1 MKGSLVGWFNGL
13 FHSCRHVRW
22 SYISRVAGSSIE
34 IESEMAVAPCYVKCK
49 ECGRVVVRRHI
60 YGDVIEAI
68 TPLAKSSTVEVT
80 LLSHKQPIPIRVNDL
95 IANIREGHWLL
106 EDDMVMW
113 SYIHLSHQLKQLK
126 VYDKRFS
133 SISDQDK
140 VFDLYGIHHKNLVRE
155 GLTAVSLDH
164 SRIFLQLLSKA
175 YGYEKARSMWSW
187 EIDEDRKVMVF
198 SKRLKR
204 R

>member
-1 MKGSLVGWFNGL
+1 MKGTFIGWFNGL
-13 FHSCRHVRW
+13 FHLCRHERW
-22 SYISRVAGSSIE
+22 SYIGRVAGSFVE
-34 IESEMAVAPCYVKCK
+34 IESGMAVAPCYVKCK
-49 ECGRVVVRRHI
+49 VCGRVLVRRHI

-68 TPLAKSSTVEVT
+68 TPLAKSNIIEVT
-80 LLSHKQPIPIRVNDL
+80 LLSHKQPIPIRVNVL
-95 IANIREGHWLL
+95 IDNIREGHWLL
-106 EDDMVMW
+106 EDAVVMS
-113 SYIHLSHQLKQLK
+113 SYIHLSHQLIQLK

-140 VFDLYGIHHKNLVRE
+140 VFELYSIHHKNLVRE

-187 EIDEDRKVMVF
+187 EIDEVRKVMVF